1 MVRLLAAGCFA
12 TYFSRVLRS
21 AWPAPE
27 ESPLPQADAW
37 AAAALGGLGIALGA
51 WAVGNV
57 TPQARLA
64 PVGLTR
70 SHRTREA

>member
-12 TYFSRVLRS
+12 TYFSRVLRC

-37 AAAALGGLGIALGA
+37 AAAALGGLGLALGV

-57 TPQARLA
+57 SPQARLA
-64 PVGLTR
+64 PMDLAR
-70 SHRTREA
+70 NHS

>member
-12 TYFSRVLRS
+12 TYFSRVLCC

>member
-1 MVRLLAAGCFA
+1 MVRLFAAGCFA
-12 TYFSRVLRS
+12 TYFNWVLRS

-37 AAAALGGLGIALGA
+37 AAAALGGLGLALGV

-64 PVGLTR
+64 SVGLSLKHR
-70 SHRTREA
+70 SREP